1 MSGGH
6 PESTF
11 PYVLKGFD
19 EANLVGVPDHS
30 RILQVGSDI
39 REIELTECSVVRVLI
54 EVSVYYAKL
63 RSSFLA
69 NLHDMSGPI
78 KSRCQPGSKIFV

>member
-1 MSGGH
+1 M
-6 PESTF
+6 
-11 PYVLKGFD
+11 
-19 EANLVGVPDHS
+19 VGVPDHGH
-30 RILQVGSDI
+30 ILQVGSDI

-69 NLHDMSGPI
+69 NLHDMSGPV
-78 KSRCQPGSKIFV
+78 KCRCQPDFKFAFFIAKLIVVGTPLS